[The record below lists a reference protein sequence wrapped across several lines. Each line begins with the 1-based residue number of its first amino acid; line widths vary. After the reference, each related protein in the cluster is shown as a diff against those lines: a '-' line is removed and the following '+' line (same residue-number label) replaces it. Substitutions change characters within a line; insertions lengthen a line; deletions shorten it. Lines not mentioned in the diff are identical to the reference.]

1 MPGLWSYCSLGV
13 KKVIKRLHNSCR
25 LYVLFLFCFPGI
37 RGTFRAKSESL
48 GGALRCC
55 CFSHGQLKPCARNPS
70 ETAFNARKPQV
81 NKEISNELCRPF
93 CYSSIFLWLL
103 YRGRKNPPIR
113 PSKFNK
119 GYLWFKILRVEIND
133 QNTDYL
139 KHKFS

>member
-25 LYVLFLFCFPGI
+25 LYVSFLFCFPGI

-48 GGALRCC
+48 GGARRCC

-81 NKEISNELCRPF
+81 NKEISNEF
-93 CYSSIFLWLL
+93 CSPPCVSFYGLL
-103 YRGRKNPPIR
+103 IEVAR
-113 PSKFNK
+113 
-119 GYLWFKILRVEIND
+119 ILRYAP
-133 QNTDYL
+133 QNLTRATCGL
-139 KHKFS
+139 KS